1 MHKTVSLDI
10 ETRPDV
16 RACERAGVDPDVG
29 FQPFPLQE
37 LVCGSVLTIISDR
50 ERKLSFSLE
59 SFTRERM
66 GERGIVA
73 SVERALEDAR
83 EVVTFN
89 GSGFDLPALMVRAAL
104 TGEVVPSLARLHSS
118 SAHVQRRHVDLA
130 REIRGRGNAPAV
142 KLVELCA
149 AFSIPVKMDC
159 AGSDVVVMA
168 AAGEWTRI
176 ARYCESD
183 VVATWLALQYWRGAE
198 FGVPTLGEESWTAL
212 ADWIAEDPER
222 WPHLD
227 PYLDVLDLGGGH
239 ALGELS
245 SKELGL

>member
-1 MHKTVSLDI
+1 MHKTVSLDL
-10 ETRPDV
+10 ETIPDFE
-16 RACERAGVDPDVG
+16 ACKRAGVDPADG
-29 FQPFPLQE
+29 FLPYPLHE
-37 LVCGSVLTIISDR
+37 IACASVLTIIKDR
-50 ERKLSFSLE
+50 EGKLSFSLD

-73 SVERALEDAR
+73 SVERMIEDAR

-89 GSGFDLPALMVRAAL
+89 GAGFDVPAMIVRAAL
-104 TGEVVPSLARLHSS
+104 TGEVVPGLARLHSS

-149 AFSIPVKMDC
+149 PFSIPVKLDC
-159 AGSDVVVMA
+159 AGSDVAAMA
-168 AAGEWTRI
+168 EAGEWTRI

-198 FGVPTLGEESWTAL
+198 FGVPTLGEEGWTAL
-212 ADWIAEDPER
+212 ADWIAEDPDR

-227 PYLDVLDLGGGH
+227 PYLDVPELGGGR

-245 SKELGL
+245 FEELGL